1 MRVDGSLAANGR
13 LAGGAELASVAAQN
27 LESAVMRMSTL
38 KALVIGSAAL
48 FVLALRPTAAQAQTT
63 VLLPDTSQTTVLT
76 ATVSEQARVTV
87 PASVAF
93 AVGDLSSST
102 AASAAT
108 ISIDRIVLT
117 TATKQLKISV
127 QAGAASFTPPVAGS
141 ITWAAGDVSWNAATW
156 TRATGAAG
164 TLSSS
169 AFTQVATCNADAA
182 DCSTTSLV
190 FTLGAKTT
198 VQRAGNHT
206 LTVTWKVES
215 IGS

>member
-1 MRVDGSLAANGR
+1 MRVSSLK
-13 LAGGAELASVAAQN
+13 
-27 LESAVMRMSTL
+27 T
-38 KALVIGSAAL
+38 
-48 FVLALRPTAAQAQTT
+48 FVLGSVSAILLALSSTAAQAQTT

-93 AVGDLSSST
+93 TVGNLSNST
-102 AASAAT
+102 DASAAT

-190 FTLGAKTT
+190 FTLAPKST